1 MQRAALW
8 VVVSMCVVCCSGNAT
23 PGSSGGNGGSRAD
36 TAQHQRILA
45 KVDQVRTRMQALRE
59 TGQAPASVYTEMKKV
74 EPLIRAGRPDEAE
87 AVVDRALQT
96 LGGDASPRPAPAPI
110 PEPGPAP
117 APRPPPDG
125 ARGLLGLIPSAP
137 DGQAALIPS
146 AIEESRRLGADVL
159 YFYFSWAD
167 AAGSSGP
174 ARIMPLLRA
183 GGRVALTLS
192 VTRTTVQSR
201 FPKPW
206 KSFDDPGFAEA
217 FAQFAGE
224 FAAEHRPDYLFVGN
238 EANTYLESHPE
249 QVDAY
254 AEIVRRTADAV
265 HRAAPGVRVGVVI
278 SFRDAEKHAQWSMV
292 RRITA
297 AADLVGYTV
306 YGYEDPDFQFGDP
319 SEGLAWL
326 ERLPN
331 GIPGKPYAV
340 VETGWNT
347 ASNLGSSE
355 AEQAEFAR
363 LFFRHLASTRAEFV
377 TWFLFQDG
385 KDCSKVAGA
394 FLKPGM
400 KPNRERFEIFQ
411 SFLCNFGLRR
421 KDGTPKAAWQ
431 VFEQHRRETQ

>member
-1 MQRAALW
+1 MRRAALW
-8 VVVSMCVVCCSGNAT
+8 LVVVTCVVSCSGNAT
-23 PGSSGGNGGSRAD
+23 PGSSGGSGGSRA
-36 TAQHQRILA
+36 TTEQHQRILA

-59 TGQAPASVYTEMKKV
+59 TGQAPASVYAEMKKV

-96 LGGDASPRPAPAPI
+96 IGGPASPRPAPTPAP
-110 PEPGPAP
+110 EPAP
-117 APRPPPDG
+117 APRPPPGG
-125 ARGLLGLIPSAP
+125 APRGLLGMIPSAP

-146 AIEESRRLGADVL
+146 AIEASRGLGADVL

-174 ARIMPLLRA
+174 KHIMPMLRA

-192 VTRTTVQSR
+192 VTRTTVQGR

-238 EANTYLESHPE
+238 EANTYLQSHPE
-249 QVDAY
+249 QVGAY
-254 AEIVRRTADAV
+254 EEIVRRTADAV
-265 HRAAPGVRVGVVI
+265 HRAAPGTRVGVVI
-278 SFRDAEKHAQWSMV
+278 AFRDAEIHGQWPMV
-292 RRITA
+292 RRIAA

-306 YGYEDPDFQFGDP
+306 YGYEDPRFQFGDP
-319 SEGLAWL
+319 AEGLAWL
-326 ERLPN
+326 ERVPN
-331 GIPGKPYAV
+331 GIPGKPYAI

-355 AEQAEFAR
+355 AEQAEFAK
-363 LFFRHLASTRAEFV
+363 LFFRHLATTRAEFV

-400 KPNRERFEIFQ
+400 RPDRERFEIFQ
-411 SFLCNFGLRR
+411 SFLCNFGIRR
-421 KDGTPKAAWQ
+421 RDGTPKAAWQ
-431 VFEQHRRETQ
+431 VFEQNR